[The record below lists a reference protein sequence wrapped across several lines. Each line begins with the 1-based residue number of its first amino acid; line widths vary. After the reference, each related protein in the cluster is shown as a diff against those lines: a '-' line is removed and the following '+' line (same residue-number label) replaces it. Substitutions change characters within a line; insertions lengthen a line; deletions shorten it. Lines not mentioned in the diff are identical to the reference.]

1 MPEQEKATRLFM
13 AWAELYIRLRSVCP
27 TWDDISL
34 AFLEYAPN
42 PPPPSR
48 IWVIW
53 PNIDLP
59 LAK

>member
-42 PPPPSR
+42 PPP
-48 IWVIW
+48 
-53 PNIDLP
+53 LP
-59 LAK
+59 HRVLFGQI

>member
-34 AFLEYAPN
+34 AFLEYPPN
-42 PPPPSR
+42 PPPPPPASGLFGQ
-48 IWVIW
+48 I
-53 PNIDLP
+53 
-59 LAK
+59 